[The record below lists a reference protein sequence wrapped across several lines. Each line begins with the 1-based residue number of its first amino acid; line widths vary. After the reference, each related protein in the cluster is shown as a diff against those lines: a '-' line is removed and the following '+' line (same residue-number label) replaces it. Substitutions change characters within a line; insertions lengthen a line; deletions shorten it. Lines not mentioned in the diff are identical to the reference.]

1 MKGSW
6 KKALMGGLW
15 LGLCLPFLAACSH
28 DDEGPG
34 AVPAREQDCE
44 VTMSVR
50 IEASSLRG
58 MGDPGSDAA
67 EGAGWT
73 KIDVFLVYN
82 WGQVLQYTI
91 NGPSTKE
98 KFMAY
103 AGQLKGVYAVAYQEV
118 AGHVVAASDEQA
130 ILDLQTASL
139 NDMNDNNVKREYL
152 LSLFSG
158 KSMGA
163 VEIVKGG
170 TNEIKVTLHRAIAK
184 VDVQWD
190 VQDAY
195 DPEGGNY
202 VEAKMG
208 SITLSG
214 MDKGYFFSESHT
226 SDGPFEFESTYTAN
240 APVSER
246 NGRTYFYTFA
256 GAKNSFAF
264 KIKHRKGSGSDM
276 TTSYTATFG
285 NALPASSWH
294 KVNLTVSGKTFKTE
308 ATGENV
314 DLTLT
319 TPTTQNN

>member
-103 AGQLKGVYAVAYQEV
+103 AGQLKGVYAVAYKEV

-139 NDMNDNNVKREYL
+139 SGISDNNAKREYL

-214 MDKGYFFSESHT
+214 MDKGYFFNESRGAVEQLT
-226 SDGPFEFESTYTAN
+226 FESTYTAN

-264 KIKHRKGSGSDM
+264 KIKHRKGSESDI
-276 TTSYTATFG
+276 TTSYTATFD

-308 ATGENV
+308 ATGGEVNLI
-314 DLTLT
+314 LT
-319 TPTTQNN
+319 PATQNN